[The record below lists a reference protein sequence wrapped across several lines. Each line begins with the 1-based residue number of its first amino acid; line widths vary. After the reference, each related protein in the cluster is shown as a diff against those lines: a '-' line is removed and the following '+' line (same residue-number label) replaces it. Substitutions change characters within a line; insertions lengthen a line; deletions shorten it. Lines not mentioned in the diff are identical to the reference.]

1 MNAVMGIKQG
11 ELGLGEMPVPKLSE
25 FEALVHMDAC
35 AICNSTDWK
44 LIQNEFLPGTFPIVL
59 GHEVVGT
66 IVEIDKKVKNYRIG
80 DRVFRQRLRDEHV
93 PGEGRS
99 CWGGMAEYA
108 IVVDEWAKQDL
119 PYDPKVLSHD
129 QQKLILNINPPEATA
144 MVTLM
149 ETLDCVMNCGVSPN
163 RSVAVVGSGPVGQC
177 FSRFAVLLGASPV
190 FSFGRSERNR
200 ERFANV
206 VHCDGYIAAK
216 SYPTDVKKILS
227 NGGFDIVI
235 EAVGSSE
242 ALEHAVLLAGQRGSV
257 YIYGLAPLS
266 NPYSESILTR
276 KNVYVVGA
284 VEGRVQEL
292 VVKYI
297 ESEEIK
303 LSDWITHVFSIIDYQ
318 RAFDLVHSRKAIKC
332 VLSNT

>member
-1 MNAVMGIKQG
+1 MNAVMGIEQG
-11 ELGLGEMPVPKLSE
+11 KLGFGQIPVPELSE

-44 LIQNEFLPGTFPIVL
+44 VIQNEFVPGPFPIVL

-66 IVEIDKKVKNYRIG
+66 VVEVDKKVKNYSIG

-119 PYDPKVLSHD
+119 PYDPEALPHD
-129 QQKLILNINPPEATA
+129 QQKLILDINPPDATA

-149 ETLDCVMNCGVSPN
+149 ETLDCIMNCGVGPN
-163 RSVAVVGSGPVGQC
+163 LSVAVVGSGPVGQC

-190 FSFGRSERNR
+190 FSFGRSKRNR

-206 VHCDGYIAAK
+206 VRCDGYITGK
-216 SYPTDVKKILS
+216 SYPIDVQNILT

-235 EAVGSSE
+235 EAVGSTE
-242 ALEHAVLLAGQRGSV
+242 ALDHAVLLSGQRGSV
-257 YIYGLAPLS
+257 YIYGIAPVS
-266 NPYSESILTR
+266 NPYSDSILKR

-284 VEGRVQEL
+284 VEGRVQHL
-292 VVKYI
+292 VADYI
-297 ESEEIK
+297 ERGEIK
-303 LSDWITHVFSIIDYQ
+303 LTDWISHKFSITDYQ
-318 RAFDLVHSRKAIKC
+318 QAFDLVHSRQAIKC
-332 VLSNT
+332 VLVNT